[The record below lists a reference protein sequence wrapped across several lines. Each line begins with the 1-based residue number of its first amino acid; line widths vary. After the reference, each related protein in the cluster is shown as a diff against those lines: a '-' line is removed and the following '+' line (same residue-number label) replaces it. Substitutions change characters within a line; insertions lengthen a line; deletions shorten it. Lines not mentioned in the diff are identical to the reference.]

1 VNADSHISCERCQ
14 DLLTELVCDEL
25 PAAEAASLRAHAK
38 GCERCGPALSKF
50 ERTLEV
56 SLALPLL
63 TPSPDVE
70 RRIMQ
75 AARSALQSRAK
86 GPLREAPEAPPS
98 GFLAWCARVGSW
110 AMSPQVAMAS
120 VLLLVVGIGLYALPL
135 GTDQEAGGLRA
146 SEDSS
151 SPPMAPEP
159 AATVT
164 AAPTPEPAAADEL
177 DRLSP
182 PREQA
187 EERKLSVP
195 LRRERPSDGL
205 QLEAKK
211 GGGARLYEG
220 KNQAPAKP
228 KAAPAPIAKSADD
241 GNADFAGLG
250 SAGEA
255 SARVKREAEPAG
267 PAATRAAARK
277 QNLELDSEYATGS
290 RFAPPPPAA
299 APAASAPS
307 ARAAGGS
314 QQSLGGRAP
323 AANAELQ
330 VQDKERSASQA
341 QGAGDAKAA
350 SGLGQ
355 GIAAAQRGDLA
366 TAQKL
371 LAPIAQQGAQPERAQ
386 ASLWLARSLR
396 AAGDCTRA
404 LVYYK
409 PLADAAGASRAVLE
423 EAADCY
429 ERTGGGAQAKRLRAR
444 AMPSAAPATKAE

>member
-1 VNADSHISCERCQ
+1 VSADSHISCERCQ

-25 PAAEAASLRAHAK
+25 SAADAAALRAHAK
-38 GCERCGPALSKF
+38 GCQRCGPALSKF

-70 RRIMQ
+70 KRIMQ

-86 GPLREAPEAPPS
+86 GPLREAPDAPRS

-135 GTDQEAGGLRA
+135 GTDQEVAGLRA
-146 SEDSS
+146 SEESS

-159 AATVT
+159 AASVT
-164 AAPTPEPAAADEL
+164 AAPTPEPAAADQM
-177 DRLSP
+177 DRLAP
-182 PREQA
+182 AHEQA
-187 EERKLSVP
+187 EERKLSAP
-195 LRRERPSDGL
+195 QRRDRASEGRDPA
-205 QLEAKK
+205 AKK
-211 GGGARLYEG
+211 GGGALGYES
-220 KNQAPAKP
+220 KNLAPAKP
-228 KAAPAPIAKSADD
+228 KAGPAPIAKSADD
-241 GNADFAGLG
+241 GNAGFGELG
-250 SAGEA
+250 SA
-255 SARVKREAEPAG
+255 SQRRARVKQEAEPAD
-267 PAATRAAARK
+267 ARSAARK
-277 QNLELDSEYATGS
+277 QDLERDSEYATGG
-290 RFAPPPPAA
+290 RFAPPPPAV
-299 APAASAPS
+299 APEASAPPAS
-307 ARAAGGS
+307 RAEGGS
-314 QQSLGGRAP
+314 SQAPGGRAS
-323 AANAELQ
+323 AQNAEIRA
-330 VQDKERSASQA
+330 QDKERSASQTQA
-341 QGAGDAKAA
+341 AGDAKAA

-371 LAPIAQQGAQPERAQ
+371 LTPIAQRGAQPERAQ

-409 PLADAAGASRAVLE
+409 PLAEAAGASHAVLD

-444 AMPSAAPATKAE
+444 AMPSTAPATKAE

>member
-1 VNADSHISCERCQ
+1 VSADSHISCERCQ

-25 PAAEAASLRAHAK
+25 SAADAASLRAHAK
-38 GCERCGPALSKF
+38 GCERCGPALSKL

-146 SEDSS
+146 SEDSN

-177 DRLSP
+177 DRLAP
-182 PREQA
+182 ARKQA
-187 EERKLSVP
+187 EERKRAAP
-195 LRRERPSDGL
+195 ARRERPSAAP
-205 QLEAKK
+205 EPAAKK
-211 GGGARLYEG
+211 GGSGLGYES
-220 KNQAPAKP
+220 KSQAPAKP

-241 GNADFAGLG
+241 RNADFAEPG
-250 SAGEA
+250 SA
-255 SARVKREAEPAG
+255 SQRRARVKQEAEPG
-267 PAATRAAARK
+267 PADARGAARK
-277 QNLELDSEYATGS
+277 QDPQLDSEYATGG

-299 APAASAPS
+299 AAPS
-307 ARAAGGS
+307 LRAEGGS

-323 AANAELQ
+323 AASAERQ
-330 VQDKERSASQA
+330 AQDKERSASQA

-371 LAPIAQQGAQPERAQ
+371 LTPIAQQGAQPERAQ

-409 PLADAAGASRAVLE
+409 PLAEAAGASRAVLD

-444 AMPSAAPATKAE
+444 TMPSATPATKAE